1 MQINNRSIQDMQIF
15 GDPLRIPVVLVERV
29 MNVPRRS
36 TSEISLMRHVGFV
49 DSHSLTNGPS
59 SDTLSKKS
67 APQSYVRVLKIVVF
81 VHGFQAC
88 LVDFIAKLYLVFYLF
103 I

>member
-1 MQINNRSIQDMQIF
+1 MQIF

-36 TSEISLMRHVGFV
+36 ISEISLLGHVGLV
-49 DSHSLTNGPS
+49 DSHSLKNGLG
-59 SDTLSKKS
+59 SDTIRKKS
-67 APQSYVRVLKIVVF
+67 APESNVRVLKIVVF

-88 LVDFIAKLYLVFYLF
+88 LVDFIAKLHLVFLM
-103 I
+103 

>member
-1 MQINNRSIQDMQIF
+1 MQIF

-29 MNVPRRS
+29 TNVPRRS
-36 TSEISLMRHVGFV
+36 TSEIPLLGHVGLV
-49 DSHSLTNGPS
+49 DSLSLINGLG

-67 APQSYVRVLKIVVF
+67 APKSNVRVLKIVVF

-88 LVDFIAKLYLVFYLF
+88 LVNFIAKLYTVFM
-103 I
+103 